1 MRSRS
6 WVYSIW
12 LYGYTDLKCILFN
25 VLLNMRVFSFFFC
38 NRLVIA
44 VGKVAWKC
52 RAPAGSTNQTA
63 KGSPCDTW
71 QVRLAAKKKKT
82 AIKVLT
88 TSHEAS
94 CCKHGVTAEGDLDEC
109 ICICIKSEC
118 YFHFDYDSGAVE
130 DAAKRGR
137 SDFPRIFV
145 IGRSV
150 LFFWWEC
157 KQANAQKQS
166 NVGSFFGSPLFFCVS
181 SVGGKTTVCS
191 HFVPRL
197 FCQLLK
203 RHLRLCFV
211 MWQTRW

>member
-1 MRSRS
+1 MFFHFFSATVWWLLLAKLPGNVELRQAPPIKRLKAARVTPDRSDS
-6 WVYSIW
+6 
-12 LYGYTDLKCILFN
+12 
-25 VLLNMRVFSFFFC
+25 
-38 NRLVIA
+38 
-44 VGKVAWKC
+44 
-52 RAPAGSTNQTA
+52 Q
-63 KGSPCDTW
+63 
-71 QVRLAAKKKKT
+71 QKKKKT

-88 TSHEAS
+88 MSHEAS

-166 NVGSFFGSPLFFCVS
+166 NVGSFFGSPLFFLCVICRGQDHCLLTFCPS
-181 SVGGKTTVCS
+181 FVLPTAKKTS
-191 HFVPRL
+191 
-197 FCQLLK
+197 
-203 RHLRLCFV
+203 
-211 MWQTRW
+211 